1 MQILNIKQQQISSSQ
16 QLLYSGRS
24 ASPDRNDSSTVTKDN
39 RSLTPT
45 ALLPLANGIS
55 AENTVAS
62 KTTASPT
69 TEVDDTKSENR
80 LFNAVYSISTIKRL
94 LEQLTGEELKGWADP
109 AELNRAFNG
118 SARSDTP
125 AQAENLNQ
133 GAVTIR
139 EWSYSYEAVSAAFS
153 GSVALEDGS
162 SFSWSMQ
169 FAMSYEEFSFS
180 ERTEQPMKD
189 PLVMSFNGRPV
200 ELTGQTTAFQLTDNA
215 KHIQQLA
222 QGQYYLAKDS
232 NANGVVDS
240 GSELFGPTTGEGFA
254 ELAAFDEDQNGL
266 IDKQDPIWQNLWLWR
281 PEEKGLYSLKEMGVT
296 ALSVDSVATP
306 FSLRHKNEVQ
316 GRLERS
322 SIFITEDKNVGLL
335 QQIDL
340 KV

>member
-1 MQILNIKQQQISSSQ
+1 MQILSIKQQQNSSSQ
-16 QLLYSGRS
+16 QLLYSGRTV
-24 ASPDRNDSSTVTKDN
+24 SPARNDSLTVTKDN
-39 RSLTPT
+39 RSLTQT
-45 ALLPLANGIS
+45 SLLPSANVIT
-55 AENTVAS
+55 AENSAAS
-62 KTTASPT
+62 KPEDTTQATS
-69 TEVDDTKSENR
+69 DDG
-80 LFNAVYSISTIKRL
+80 LFNAVYSIGTIKRL
-94 LEQLTGEELKGWADP
+94 LEQLTGEELKSWVDP
-109 AELNRAFNG
+109 AELNRALNG
-118 SARSDTP
+118 STTTPQP
-125 AQAENLNQ
+125 AQLENQNAS
-133 GAVTIR
+133 GVTIR
-139 EWSYSYEAVSAAFS
+139 EWSYRYEAVSADFS
-153 GSVALEDGS
+153 GSVALDDGS

-169 FAMSYEEFSFS
+169 FAMSYEAFSYS

-200 ELTGQTTAFQLTDNA
+200 ELTGQTTAFHLTDNA

-232 NANGVVDS
+232 NNNGVVDS
-240 GSELFGPTTGEGFA
+240 GKELFGPSTGEGFA

-266 IDKQDPIWQNLWLWR
+266 IDKQDPIWESLWLWR
-281 PEEKGLYSLKEMGVT
+281 PEDKGLYSLKEMGVT

-306 FSLRHKNEVQ
+306 FSLRHKDELQ